1 MKPLFIGA
9 LFVFCFTQAFSQI
22 FIPRN
27 VESALNRIES
37 AIRNGDPASV
47 EDLIQSGITMR
58 LEDSLYQR
66 ISSITAMNLLWE
78 FFTNKDSIDF
88 RFGLPAMARWCIPQV
103 ESDNRLKSM
112 YGSKETRVKSGCTRS
127 TSATILLLQCSTK
140 FIRTQAKRKN
150 ETHDF

>member
-66 ISSITAMNLLWE
+66 ISSITAMNLLRE

-88 RFGLPAMARWCIPQV
+88 RFGLPGNGTMVYSSGGKRQSTQV
-103 ESDNRLKSM
+103 DVWLKRDQGEIGVYALNISN
-112 YGSKETRVKSGCTRS
+112 YPIATVFYKVHKDTSKTEK
-127 TSATILLLQCSTK
+127 
-140 FIRTQAKRKN
+140 
-150 ETHDF
+150 